1 MIEYIPTENKF
12 EELEIPKVT
21 GYQKQFSIAPPRG
34 DASEN
39 TPDTP
44 SEPEVE
50 ETVEEIVEEAPV
62 VKNSS
67 TRYTDRNLFVKDL
80 TDAYSKAL
88 QKRGISTDY
97 ASYLAIQDALESNFG
112 KSYAGN

>member
-34 DASEN
+34 DVSEN

-44 SEPEVE
+44 SEPKVE
-50 ETVEEIVEEAPV
+50 ETVEEIVEEP
-62 VKNSS
+62 
-67 TRYTDRNLFVKDL
+67 
-80 TDAYSKAL
+80 
-88 QKRGISTDY
+88 QI
-97 ASYLAIQDALESNFG
+97 ESP
-112 KSYAGN
+112 SE